1 MEAKKDAGGIRL
13 TSSEWSVLACLWE
26 DSPRTV
32 MQLVAVLSERVGWA
46 KSTTITT
53 LRRMEEKGLLH
64 CEQTGKGKLYS
75 PAVEREQAVT
85 AETHSFL
92 DRVYQGSV
100 GLMMSAMAKRQE
112 LSADE
117 VAELRAILD
126 QIEGRDVK

>member
-1 MEAKKDAGGIRL
+1 MEHRSESDGVKL
-13 TSSEWSVLACLWE
+13 TGSEWNVLVCLWE
-26 DSPRTV
+26 HSPQTV
-32 MQLVAVLSERVGWA
+32 MQLVAELGDRVGWA

-53 LRRMEEKGLLH
+53 LRRMEEKGLVRV
-64 CEQTGKGKLYS
+64 EQTGRGKSYT
-75 PAVEREQAVT
+75 PAVEREQAAT

-117 VAELRAILD
+117 VAELRAILE
-126 QIEGRDVK
+126 QIGEGK

>member
-1 MEAKKDAGGIRL
+1 MESVKLNA
-13 TSSEWSVLACLWE
+13 SEWNVLNCLWE
-26 DSPRTV
+26 NHPRTV
-32 MQLVAVLSERVGWA
+32 MQLVADLEAAVGWA

-53 LRRMEEKGLLH
+53 LRRMEEKGLVRV
-64 CEQTGKGKLYS
+64 EQAGRGKAYL

-112 LSADE
+112 LSAAE

-126 QIEGRDVK
+126 QIDGGDGT